1 MAILTYIDSIPLF
14 SSKQEALSWGI
25 TKSLKG
31 YHTHSYDGVNGFM
44 AGWSHKS
51 LSRSMKLT
59 LRQQRVTRLDPNVSK
74 STNKTLVVSSKLSN
88 IDQVITNLTV
98 TEENYQYAE
107 DLVNDKILDLKE
119 AINKADIE
127 INRIKKEISKTR
139 DKNLIEALKLG
150 SDSVLYQKTLL
161 ARQYA
166 QIESKDVV
174 SAVDYITREITEL
187 QRPGSDSEYIEDVE
201 SAVRTIVTS
210 ESFSVSESSKDY
222 VKPSLNDKQKI
233 AEKDAKKVVVEKAV
247 LKKPKRV
254 IDPRARRTYSSGY

>member
-74 STNKTLVVSSKLSN
+74 STSKTLVVSPKSNN
-88 IDQVITNLTV
+88 IDQIITGLTV
-98 TEENYQYAE
+98 TDENYQYAE
-107 DLVNDKILDLKE
+107 DLINDKILDLKE

-127 INRIKKEISKTR
+127 IDRIEKEISNTR
-139 DKNLIEALKLG
+139 DNNLVEALK
-150 SDSVLYQKTLL
+150 SSSEFVLYQKSLL
-161 ARQYA
+161 AKQYT
-166 QIESKDVV
+166 QVESKDVV
-174 SAVDYITREITEL
+174 SAVDYITRQIIEL
-187 QRPGSDSEYIEDVE
+187 QRPGSKSDYIEDVG
-201 SAVRTIVTS
+201 SVVADIVTS
-210 ESFSVSESSKDY
+210 ESSSVSEASKDY
-222 VKPSLNDKQKI
+222 VKPDLSDKQKI
-233 AEKDAKKVVVEKAV
+233 AEKDAKKIAVEKAV

-254 IDPRARRTYSSGY
+254 IDPRARVKYSSGY